1 MTVDLQAAYLFLLDR
16 HNRGE
21 LNLNKLGVV
30 AVGEGANLAAA
41 WAATP
46 GAAVSTQGR
55 NSDLAA
61 LVLVSP
67 TAIEGREGLE
77 SVLTTLAPR
86 VPLLLMVGE
95 RDTDSNA
102 SVKAVRPFVERTK
115 TNKIELVPLLAP
127 RLQAAV
133 ARAQGLLGPHPL
145 PGLDAQVQGR
155 RVGAPLQPE
164 PGRLHR
170 HPGRAQHQVRHPR
183 QGQGPRRRQGQGQGR
198 PRQGQGCTAR
208 EGQGRTTR
216 PRPRTHHPPRRM
228 HPGRAIPGRHEG
240 ALDAAHP
247 IAEDE
252 RLPSRTRSPSPSLRV
267 PRALG

>member
-46 GAAVSTQGR
+46 GAAVSTEGR

-95 RDTDSNA
+95 RDTDLQRLGQG
-102 SVKAVRPFVERTK
+102 RPPLRRTH
-115 TNKIELVPLLAP
+115 EGQQDRALPLLAP

-133 ARAQGLLGPHPL
+133 ARTQGLLGPHPL

-164 PGRLHR
+164 PGRLLR
-170 HPGRAQHQVRHPR
+170 HPGRAQPNPPPPPRPRTR
-183 QGQGPRRRQGQGQGR
+183 QGQGQGQGR
-198 PRQGQGCTAR
+198 PRQGQGRTAR
-208 EGQGRTTR
+208 ARMR
-216 PRPRTHHPPRRM
+216 HPPRPRTHRPTRRTR
-228 HPGRAIPGRHEG
+228 PGRASRDGTGR

-252 RLPSRTRSPSPSLRV
+252 RLPSRTRSPPL
-267 PRALG
+267 PFACARALG